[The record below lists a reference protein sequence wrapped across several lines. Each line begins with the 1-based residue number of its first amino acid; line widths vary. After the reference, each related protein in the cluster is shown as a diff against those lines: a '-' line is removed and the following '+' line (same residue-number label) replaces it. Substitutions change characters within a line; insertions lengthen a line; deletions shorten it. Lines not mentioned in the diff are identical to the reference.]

1 MEVLMWYMYHPPLT
15 EVGVFLQK
23 NDKKKGG
30 RARFTPSSR
39 RWQSL
44 CSHMM
49 KLIESVPN
57 FSEGRREEI
66 VRQIIEEASKY
77 PKIKILDWSMDK
89 DHNRSVVTIVGEP
102 NEVLDALFDMTKK
115 ASELIDLRN
124 HKGEHPRMGATD
136 VIPLIPLVGT
146 TMQECVEW
154 SKKLGERIGSE
165 LNIPVYLYERSATL
179 PERENLSEIRKGE
192 FEGFFEKIK
201 NPRWRPDFGP
211 NEVHKTAGVTA
222 VGAREFLIAFN
233 VNLGTDNIEIA
244 DKIAKA
250 VRHINGGYRFVKA
263 MGVELK
269 EKGIVQVSMN
279 LTNYKKSPIF
289 RVFETI
295 KIEAQ
300 RYGVPVVGSE
310 IIGMVPLQAIVDTF
324 SWYLQLDDFSTSRVI
339 EERLMDELTKESTTH
354 GL

>member
-1 MEVLMWYMYHPPLT
+1 
-15 EVGVFLQK
+15 
-23 NDKKKGG
+23 
-30 RARFTPSSR
+30 
-39 RWQSL
+39 
-44 CSHMM
+44 M

-77 PKIKILDWSMDK
+77 PKVKVLDWSMDK
-89 DHNRSVVTIVGEP
+89 DHNRSVVTLVGEP
-102 NEVLDALFDMTKK
+102 EQVLNALFDMTKK
-115 ASELIDLRN
+115 AAELIDLRY

-136 VIPLIPLVGT
+136 VIPLVPLIGT

-154 SKKLGERIGSE
+154 SEQLGKRIGEE
-165 LNIPVYLYERSATL
+165 LGIPVYLYERSATR

-201 NPRWRPDFGP
+201 DPNWKPDFGP
-211 NEVHKTAGVTA
+211 DRVHETAGVTA

-233 VNLGTDNIEIA
+233 VNLGTNNIEIA

-250 VRHINGGYRFVKA
+250 VRHISGGYRYVKA

-295 KIEAQ
+295 KREAA

-310 IIGMVPLQAIVDTF
+310 IIGMVPLQAVVDTF
-324 SWYLQLDDFSTSRVI
+324 AWYLQIDDFGTNRVI
-339 EERLMDELTKESTTH
+339 EERLLNELTKEIE
-354 GL
+354 

>member
-1 MEVLMWYMYHPPLT
+1 
-15 EVGVFLQK
+15 
-23 NDKKKGG
+23 
-30 RARFTPSSR
+30 
-39 RWQSL
+39 
-44 CSHMM
+44 M

-77 PKIKILDWSMDK
+77 PKVKVLDWSMDK
-89 DHNRSVVTIVGEP
+89 DHNRSVVTLVGEP
-102 NEVLDALFDMTKK
+102 EQVLNALFDMTKK
-115 ASELIDLRN
+115 AAELIDLRY

-136 VIPLIPLVGT
+136 VIPLVPLIGT

-154 SKKLGERIGSE
+154 SKQLGRRIGEE
-165 LNIPVYLYERSATL
+165 LGIPVYLYERSATR

-201 NPRWRPDFGP
+201 DPNWKPDFGP
-211 NEVHKTAGVTA
+211 DRVHETAGVTA

-233 VNLGTDNIEIA
+233 MNLGTNNIEIA

-250 VRHINGGYRFVKA
+250 VRHISGGYRYVKA

-295 KIEAQ
+295 KREAA

-324 SWYLQLDDFSTSRVI
+324 AWYLQIDDFGTNRVI
-339 EERLMDELTKESTTH
+339 EERLLNELTKETE
-354 GL
+354 

>member
-1 MEVLMWYMYHPPLT
+1 
-15 EVGVFLQK
+15 
-23 NDKKKGG
+23 
-30 RARFTPSSR
+30 
-39 RWQSL
+39 
-44 CSHMM
+44 M

-77 PKIKILDWSMDK
+77 PKVKVLDWSMDK
-89 DHNRSVVTIVGEP
+89 DHNRSVVTLVGEP
-102 NEVLDALFDMTKK
+102 EQVLNALFDMTKK
-115 ASELIDLRN
+115 AAELIDLRY

-136 VIPLIPLVGT
+136 VIPLVPLIGT

-154 SKKLGERIGSE
+154 SKQLGRRIGEE
-165 LNIPVYLYERSATL
+165 LGIPVYLYERSATR

-201 NPRWRPDFGP
+201 DPNWKPDFGP
-211 NEVHKTAGVTA
+211 DKVHETAGVTA

-233 VNLGTDNIEIA
+233 VNLGTNNIEIA

-250 VRHINGGYRFVKA
+250 VRHISGGYRYVKA

-295 KIEAQ
+295 KREAA

-324 SWYLQLDDFSTSRVI
+324 AWYLQIDDFGTNRVI
-339 EERLMDELTKESTTH
+339 EERLLNELTKETE
-354 GL
+354 